1 MYRFLRGRSS
11 RRKIYKVRLAL
22 FLPAK
27 VDFWILR
34 KSYRGPVY
42 TNPLWHDFY
51 RLKATSVDYV
61 RFVLSQLLE
70 LSTNVLRRFDW
81 FWSCRGISSRRNVY
95 KVAFRRVLSTIR
107 HFWNVYLYFWS
118 FRPIISVRS
127 GFLYTYLH
135 NIFLSPFDL
144 FFRWARFRFTLIF
157 IDQTTYLDTSF
168 SSDKK
173 RVLVSKTLCI
183 LWAFGLIFTD

>member
-22 FLPAK
+22 FLSAK

-61 RFVLSQLLE
+61 RLALSQLLE
-70 LSTNVLRRFDW
+70 LSTDVLRLFA
-81 FWSCRGISSRRNVY
+81 RNV
-95 KVAFRRVLSTIR
+95 KMFSNNTTIRVL
-107 HFWNVYLYFWS
+107 YFS
-118 FRPIISVRS
+118 AL
-127 GFLYTYLH
+127 G
-135 NIFLSPFDL
+135 
-144 FFRWARFRFTLIF
+144 LIF
-157 IDQTTYLDTSF
+157 IDYSPLLYTSIFKLDLYRTSISADKNRDDPTLPRPTLWF
-168 SSDKK
+168 SD
-173 RVLVSKTLCI
+173 
-183 LWAFGLIFTD
+183 F